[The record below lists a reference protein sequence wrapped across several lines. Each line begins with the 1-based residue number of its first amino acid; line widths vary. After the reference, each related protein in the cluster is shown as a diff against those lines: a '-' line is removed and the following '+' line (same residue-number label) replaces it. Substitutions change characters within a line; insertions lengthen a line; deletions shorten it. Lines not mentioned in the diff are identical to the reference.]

1 MMSKDKFQE
10 KYRIDSAR
18 AKWHDYD
25 DGYYFVT
32 ICTQNRECFF
42 GTIINNEMI
51 LSETGEYANQQL
63 LTFSEHN
70 KFVEILSYVVMPNH
84 IHLILAID
92 KTKLSHKKRDNPIIP
107 PVETFHETSHQAGAS
122 QTNNF
127 RNAETLGVVETSGMK
142 ETFHPVERFSPVET
156 FHETSLQRERTE
168 QATKQQSWLS
178 VAIRLFKQSVTR
190 FANQNGILF
199 GWQER
204 FHDHIIRNQKEMDY
218 ITEYIE
224 NNVKNWNED
233 LFHKI

>member
-1 MMSKDKFQE
+1 MSIDKFQS

-25 DGYYFVT
+25 DGFYFVT
-32 ICTQNRECFF
+32 ICTKDREYFF
-42 GTIINNEMI
+42 GTIKDNAMI
-51 LSETGEYANQQL
+51 LSEIGKFTHQQL
-63 LTFSEHN
+63 LLFSEHN
-70 KFVEILSYVVMPNH
+70 EFIEILSSVIMPNH
-84 IHLILAID
+84 IHLIIAID
-92 KTKLSHKKRDNPIIP
+92 RTKLPHKKRDIPIIEMSGNDRFRDKMFDIETLHE
-107 PVETFHETSHQAGAS
+107 ETFHE
-122 QTNNF
+122 
-127 RNAETLGVVETSGMK
+127 
-142 ETFHPVERFSPVET
+142 ET
-156 FHETSLQRERTE
+156 FHETSLQNV
-168 QATKQQSWLS
+168 TKQQSWLS

-233 LFHKI
+233 LFHTL